1 MVSRKK
7 KRKKERGIFQ
17 AGGMEMKQQEGRR
30 QKKLCTAAKA
40 NNSKQGRPWTD
51 TFSRG
56 PPDFRWCCCCLGRR
70 TGEIINPNT
79 KRNSNLR
86 RGWNSKKGKEIP
98 FFLLIHKHRKELN
111 WGGRTSVR
119 AHREQWLQAERR
131 GRRQGRRP
139 GRGRGTYRQVADG
152 SPAAGL
158 DEPSQVRGRLRSVLD
173 LVVVKTEK
181 DLGKRLLG
189 ATKSWVAP
197 RSGAAGR

>member
-1 MVSRKK
+1 MWQYPNIIRHDRMGSAKNNQAICTPSNWIFSQSSTKGKIAGEWHIHIHIPILHPYELRQQLSQETWSAEKK
-7 KRKKERGIFQ
+7 KKKKRGIFQ

-98 FFLLIHKHRKELN
+98 FFFC
-111 WGGRTSVR
+111 
-119 AHREQWLQAERR
+119 
-131 GRRQGRRP
+131 
-139 GRGRGTYRQVADG
+139 
-152 SPAAGL
+152 
-158 DEPSQVRGRLRSVLD
+158 
-173 LVVVKTEK
+173 
-181 DLGKRLLG
+181 
-189 ATKSWVAP
+189 
-197 RSGAAGR
+197 